1 MSALEYGIVGTV
13 ITFLVI
19 LLIGAAIEAW
29 LHGIGFS
36 VFGLKDIKPKYK
48 TRFLIQILALFV
60 CAVASYVIARYMPGG
75 GIVTLL
81 SQGIIFSLVLFAIFS
96 AALLHASIAVVT
108 YAIVTKPNWRPALLS
123 PSICSG
129 LALVI
134 YLGAIIF
141 MAQLIE

>member
-1 MSALEYGIVGTV
+1 MSALGLGIVGTV
-13 ITFLVI
+13 IIFLVS
-19 LLIGAAIEAW
+19 LLLGSAIFAG

-60 CAVASYVIARYMPGG
+60 CAVVSYVSGRYMPGG
-75 GIVTLL
+75 GIVALL
-81 SQGIIFSLVLFAIFS
+81 SQGIIFFLVSFAIFS
-96 AALLHASIAVVT
+96 AVLMHASIAVMT

-129 LALVI
+129 LVLVI
-134 YLGAIIF
+134 YLGSIIF
-141 MAQLIE
+141 MAQQMA